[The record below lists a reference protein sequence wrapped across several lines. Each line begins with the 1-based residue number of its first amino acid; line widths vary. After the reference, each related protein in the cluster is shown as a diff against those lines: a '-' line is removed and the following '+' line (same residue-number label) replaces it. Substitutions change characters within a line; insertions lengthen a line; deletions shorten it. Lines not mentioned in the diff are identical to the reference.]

1 MEEQKPFIDKTGIM
15 LNLNKE
21 LYSISNKYTNYLQSQ
36 LPIEK
41 LTKKLQNW
49 YELEFGEFIKEL
61 NKIIKKVGGEKL
73 TRIQE
78 MGWMEVFE
86 TKKEEVQILKTEI
99 DKTDK
104 EIDTMV
110 YQLYNLTDDEIEI
123 IESTI

>member
-1 MEEQKPFIDKTGIM
+1 
-15 LNLNKE
+15 
-21 LYSISNKYTNYLQSQ
+21 
-36 LPIEK
+36 
-41 LTKKLQNW
+41 
-49 YELEFGEFIKEL
+49 
-61 NKIIKKVGGEKL
+61 
-73 TRIQE
+73 